1 MKEKKSRF
9 RVFITM
15 TVLLLFSVI
24 NAQTT
29 KVSGIVTSSDDKSVI
44 PGVNVSVKGK
54 NTNAQT
60 NSNGSYSIDVDKG
73 DILVFSY
80 MGYSNKEEKIKD
92 NSTLNV
98 ILKAEAL
105 LMQEVVV
112 VGYGTQKKINLT
124 GSVTQI
130 DAKVLK
136 DRPITRLS
144 QGLQGAIGGLNITSN
159 GGAPNATQNINI
171 RGFTGL
177 GTSGSPLI
185 VIDGVQG
192 GDINSINAS
201 DVESVSV
208 IKDAAAS
215 AVYGSSAPYGVIL
228 IKTKQ
233 GKKGQPVSITY
244 NSNISVDAPIGL
256 PKMLNSLDFAKIY
269 NQSAINGGG
278 APFFSQDAIDR
289 MAAYQNGTLAAE
301 TIAAATGD
309 SWLGWGGANSNN
321 DWFKIYFKDH
331 SLSQQHNL
339 GITGASENSNYYVGL
354 GYNDKEGM
362 YRYGNDTY
370 ARTNLRTNFSTKIS
384 NWLTFNFR
392 GAFSHD
398 KLNTPNTYGGRTG
411 GNFMHQIGRK
421 HPNLALNTPDG
432 SFSDES
438 DILLMEEGGRNIVTN
453 IKPILTG
460 EFITKFTKNWSG
472 TVNYTFD
479 GTFNN
484 ETNHSKTLF
493 TTVPSGTLQA
503 IGGTAPNSFMRY
515 SANTQKSIVNAFTNY
530 DFEIKK
536 HSFKLLAG
544 YVKELTT
551 FSSLYGYNT
560 NLYSDKIPSISTTYG
575 TTPSV
580 SDGASKLAIQGYFGR
595 LNYSYDDKYLLEVT
609 GRRDGTSRFLKEV
622 RWKTYPG
629 VSIGWNVN
637 KENFWTEG
645 LSNVVN
651 TLKFRGSY
659 GSLGDQAANLLGN
672 YPFYP
677 SLGTVAPN
685 SSNWFFGST
694 RQPYVNTPGL
704 VDPSLTWITA
714 TTTNYG
720 VDATFLNNRLTVN
733 FDMYTRKMSDYIGP
747 AQELP
752 SILGTSAPSTNSAA
766 METKGF
772 ELTLSWRD
780 NIGDFKYGVRGV
792 LSDYTGRVTKFPNP
806 DKLINNWYEGEVMGN
821 IWGFK
826 TDRYFTAD
834 DDLANVK
841 QFGLSNWTPGD
852 IKYVDLNGDGNVDW
866 GNGKVGDT
874 GDQVVIGNTTPRYNY
889 SFFADASWKNFDF
902 SMFIQGVGQRDYFT
916 GSNMF
921 FGVTGSEWQS
931 SLFTEHLDR
940 WSPEN
945 PNGFFPKS
953 YIGGSGNWRNTEAQ
967 TKYLLNAAYL
977 RIKNIQIGYTIP
989 ESLVSKAKIEKLRFY
1004 LSIDNLATFSKMNDH
1019 SVLDP
1024 EITFSPDGKVYPL
1037 QRSFSL
1043 GINLTL

>member
-9 RVFITM
+9 RVFITI

-29 KVSGIVTSSDDKSVI
+29 KVSGIVTSSDDKSAI

-54 NTNAQT
+54 NTNVQT
-60 NSNGSYSIDVDKG
+60 NSNGSYSIEVDKG
-73 DILVFSY
+73 DVLVFSY
-80 MGYSNKEEKIKD
+80 MGYANKEEKIND
-92 NSTLNV
+92 NGTLNV
-98 ILKAEAL
+98 VLKAEAL

-112 VGYGTQKKINLT
+112 VGYGTQKKVNLT

-136 DRPITRLS
+136 DRPIMRLS

-192 GDINSINAS
+192 GDINAINAS
-201 DVESVSV
+201 DVESISV

-233 GKKGQPVSITY
+233 GKKGQPVSISY
-244 NSNISVDAPIGL
+244 NSNLTVDSPLGL

-269 NQSAINGGG
+269 NQSGLNGGG
-278 APFFSQDAIDR
+278 SPFFSQDAIDR
-289 MAAYQNGTLAAE
+289 MTAYQNGTLATE

-309 SWLGWGGANSNN
+309 SWLAWGAANSNN

-331 SLSQQHNL
+331 SMSQQHNL
-339 GITGASENSNYYVGL
+339 GITGATDNSSYYVGL

-362 YRYGNDTY
+362 YRYGNDSFT
-370 ARTNLRTNFSTKIS
+370 RTNLRTNFSSKVTS
-384 NWLTFNFR
+384 WLTFNFR
-392 GAFSHD
+392 GAFSQD
-398 KLNTPNTYGGRTG
+398 KLNTPNTYGGKTG

-421 HPNLALNTPDG
+421 HPNLALYTPDG
-432 SFSDES
+432 SISDES
-438 DILLMEEGGRNIVTN
+438 DILLMKDGGRTISTN
-453 IKPILTG
+453 DKPILTG
-460 EFITKFTKNWSG
+460 EFITKFTKTWSA

-479 GTFNN
+479 GAFNN
-484 ETNHSKTLF
+484 QTSHVKTLF
-493 TTVPSGTLQA
+493 TSLPSGTLQA
-503 IGGTAPNSFMRY
+503 IGGTSPNSFMR
-515 SANTQKSIVNAFTNY
+515 SFSKSQKSIVNAFTNY
-530 DFEIKK
+530 DLEIKK
-536 HSFKLLAG
+536 HSFKFLAG
-544 YVKELTT
+544 YVQELTT
-551 FSSLYGYNT
+551 VASLYGYNT

-580 SDGASKLAIQGYFGR
+580 SDGSSALAIQGYFGR

-651 TLKFRGSY
+651 TLKLRGSY
-659 GSLGDQAANLLGN
+659 GSLGDQAADLLGN

-720 VDATFLNNRLTVN
+720 VDATFLNNRLTAN

-752 SILGTSAPSTNSAA
+752 SILGTSAPRTNSAA
-766 METKGF
+766 IETKGF

-780 NIGDFKYGVRGV
+780 NIGGFKYGVRGV
-792 LSDYTGRVTKFPNP
+792 LSDYTGRVTRFPNP
-806 DKLINNWYEGEVMGN
+806 DKLINNWYEGEEMGN

-826 TDRYFTAD
+826 TDRYFTAN

-852 IKYVDLNGDGNVDW
+852 IKYVDLNGDGKVDW
-866 GNGKVGDT
+866 GNGKLGDT
-874 GDQVVIGNTTPRYNY
+874 GDQIIIGNTTPRYSY
-889 SFFADASWKNFDF
+889 SFFTDASWKNIDF

-977 RIKNIQIGYTIP
+977 RIKNIQVGYTIP
-989 ESLVSKAKIEKLRFY
+989 ESLASKAKIEKLRFY
-1004 LSIDNLATFSKMNDH
+1004 LSIDNLATFSKLNDH

-1024 EITFSPDGKVYPL
+1024 ENAFSDAKVYPL